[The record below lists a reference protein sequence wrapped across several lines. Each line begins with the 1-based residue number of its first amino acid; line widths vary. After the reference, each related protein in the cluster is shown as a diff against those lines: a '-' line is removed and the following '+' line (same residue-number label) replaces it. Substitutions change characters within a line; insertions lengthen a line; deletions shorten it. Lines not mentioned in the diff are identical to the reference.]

1 MRWLNE
7 PKVWKKTSDRLSVRA
22 DPRTDFWRQTHSGA
36 VRDNGH
42 FYGREVAGDFT
53 ASVRISAAYN
63 ATYDQSGMMLRQGP
77 EAWMKC
83 GTERIEGRI
92 FLSAVV
98 TEGSSDFSLAEV
110 TSPPASLWLR
120 IHRQGRTIETFA
132 SWDGVA
138 FHMFRQFQFAQ
149 ERPAEIGLMLAAPLG
164 EGFEATFSE
173 LALTS

>member
-7 PKVWKKTSDRLSVRA
+7 PKVWQRTSDGLNVRS
-22 DPRTDFWRQTHSGA
+22 DPRTDFWRETHSGA

-42 FYGREVAGDFT
+42 FYGAAVAGNFT
-53 ASVRISAAYN
+53 ASVRITAAYN

-83 GTERIEGRI
+83 GTERIDGRI

-110 TSPPASLWLR
+110 TSPPTSLWLR
-120 IHRQGRTIETFA
+120 IQRQGRTVEAFA
-132 SWDGVA
+132 SWDGTA
-138 FHMFRQFQFAQ
+138 FHLFRQFQFAQ
-149 ERPAEIGLMLAAPLG
+149 ERPTDIGVMLAAPLG
-164 EGFEATFSE
+164 EGFDASFAE
-173 LALTS
+173 LSLAS